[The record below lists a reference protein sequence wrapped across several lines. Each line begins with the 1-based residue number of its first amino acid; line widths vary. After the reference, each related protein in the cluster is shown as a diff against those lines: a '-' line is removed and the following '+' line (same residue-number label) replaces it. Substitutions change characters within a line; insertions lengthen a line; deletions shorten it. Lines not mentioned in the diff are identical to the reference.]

1 MRTHRNPYR
10 RRRRPADLPARCI
23 LCDGAKVAWYGFWT
37 PSPDCQRQ
45 VFAPPGE
52 DLVIAYG
59 VCRRCSQLP
68 RFPELAEDVILWDCA
83 RLARSP
89 LAN

>member
-1 MRTHRNPYR
+1 MRTRRNSYS
-10 RRRRPADLPARCI
+10 RRRRPAPPSCI
-23 LCDGAKVAWYGFWT
+23 LCGSAKVEWYGAWL

-68 RFPELAEDVILWDCA
+68 RFPELAEDVILRDCA
-83 RLARSP
+83 RFAKSP